1 LKVQVEKLY
10 DFVQSGA
17 ASRDQKNEYKITKGI
32 DEWFDNTIREKL
44 DFQGEPAVYKS
55 GKYRGQPMHYD
66 REEEYVKGLRNIL
79 KDLASNVLIRR
90 VLFGKSDFD
99 FDVHVRPY
107 GHLEIQL

>member
-1 LKVQVEKLY
+1 MILFKVEQLHVT
-10 DFVQSGA
+10 
-17 ASRDQKNEYKITKGI
+17 KNEYKIIKGI

-79 KDLASNVLIRR
+79 KRFSFKRFNTTCFIWKIR
-90 VLFGKSDFD
+90 F
-99 FDVHVRPY
+99 
-107 GHLEIQL
+107 